1 MTIYD
6 TIIIGGGPAAMSAAL
21 YLSRFSRKVAWIFG
35 YGLGG
40 QVQNTESVENYLGFN
55 DSLAPLL
62 IEQFSK
68 QTEELDGVEKVF
80 GFAQDVRKDEV
91 MGFFKVRT
99 DMEEVY
105 KARTVLVASG
115 AEPRKLNVPGEEDF
129 AGRGVSYCAI
139 CDAPLFQGKIVAI
152 VGGGQTA
159 FEDAQILAKQAEKVI
174 LIHRRSEFR
183 ATDREVELVK
193 AIPNIEFMLNARIT
207 EIKGNTTVERIVVKD
222 ARDEVDDTIECKVDG
237 VFVAVGQIPRTEFL
251 ENLNREYLQ
260 SGVDRIW
267 TEIFPLLK
275 DGYIDVCENESMAI
289 DGLFAAGDVVL
300 DNHKQIAVAVG
311 DGASAA
317 ININK
322 YLQDKGE

>member
-1 MTIYD
+1 M
-6 TIIIGGGPAAMSAAL
+6 
-21 YLSRFSRKVAWIFG
+21 
-35 YGLGG
+35 
-40 QVQNTESVENYLGFN
+40 
-55 DSLAPLL
+55 L

-207 EIKGNTTVERIVVKD
+207 EIKGNTTVERIVVED

-275 DGYIDVCENESMAI
+275 DGYIDVCENETMAI

>member
-1 MTIYD
+1 MVYD
-6 TIIIGGGPAAMSAAL
+6 TIIIGSGPAAMSAAL

-40 QVQNTESVENYLGFN
+40 QVQNTETVENYLGFN
-55 DSLAPLL
+55 DKLAPLL

-68 QTEELDGVEKVF
+68 QTEDLDGVEKVF
-80 GFAQDVRKDEV
+80 GFAIDVRKDKDA
-91 MGFFKVRT
+91 GLFKVQT
-99 DMEEVY
+99 DMGEVY
-105 KARTVLVASG
+105 KAKTVLVASG
-115 AEPRKLNVPGEEDF
+115 AEPRKLGVPGEEDF
-129 AGRGVSYCAI
+129 AGRGISYCAI
-139 CDAPLFQGKIVAI
+139 CDAPMFQGKTVAI

-193 AIPNIEFMLNARIT
+193 AVPNIEFMLNARIM
-207 EIKGNTTVERIVVKD
+207 EIKGDTNVEKIVVED
-222 ARDEVDDTIECKVDG
+222 INGTTEVKVDG
-237 VFVAVGQIPRTEFL
+237 VFVAIGQVPRTEFL
-251 ENLNREYLQ
+251 GNLNEEYVQ
-260 SGVDRIW
+260 SESDPIL

-275 DGYIDVCENESMAI
+275 DGYIYTCENESMI
-289 DGLFAAGDVVL
+289 MDGLFAAGDVVFN
-300 DNHKQIAVAVG
+300 NHKQIAVAVG

-322 YLQDKGE
+322 YLQDKG

>member
-1 MTIYD
+1 MMVYD

-21 YLSRFSRKVAWIFG
+21 YLSRLSRKVAWIFG

-40 QVQNTESVENYLGFN
+40 QMQNTETVENYLGFN
-55 DSLAPLL
+55 DKLAPLL

-68 QTEELDGVEKVF
+68 QTEDLDGVEKVF
-80 GFAQDVRKDEV
+80 GFAIDVRKDKDA
-91 MGFFKVRT
+91 GLFKVQT
-99 DMEEVY
+99 DMGEVY
-105 KARTVLVASG
+105 KAKTVLVASG
-115 AEPRKLNVPGEEDF
+115 AEPRKLGVPGEEDF

-139 CDAPLFQGKIVAI
+139 CDAPMFQGKTVAI

-193 AIPNIEFMLNARIT
+193 AVPNIEFMLNARIT
-207 EIKGNTTVERIVVKD
+207 EIKGDANVEKIVVKD
-222 ARDEVDDTIECKVDG
+222 KNGTTEVKVDG
-237 VFVAVGQIPRTEFL
+237 VFVAIGQVPRTEFL
-251 ENLNREYLQ
+251 ENLNEEYIQ
-260 SGVDRIW
+260 SESEPLL
-267 TEIFPLLK
+267 TKIFPLLK
-275 DGYIDVCENESMAI
+275 DGYIYTSENESMI
-289 DGLFAAGDVVL
+289 MDGLFAAGDVVF

-322 YLQDKGE
+322 YLQDKG

>member
-1 MTIYD
+1 MVVYD
-6 TIIIGGGPAAMSAAL
+6 TIVIGGGPAAMSAVL

-35 YGLGG
+35 HSLGG
-40 QVQNTESVENYLGFN
+40 QIQNTESVDNYLGFN
-55 DSLAPLL
+55 DGLAPLL
-62 IEQFSK
+62 IEQFAK

-80 GFAQDVRKDEV
+80 GFASDVQKDLSTELFEV
-91 MGFFKVRT
+91 QT
-99 DMEEVY
+99 DMGEIY
-105 KARTVLVASG
+105 NAKTVLVATG
-115 AEPRKLNVPGEEDF
+115 AEPRKLEVPGEEDF

-139 CDAPLFQGKIVAI
+139 CDAPLFKGKTVAI

-174 LIHRRSEFR
+174 LIHRRSTFR

-193 AIPNIEFMLNARIT
+193 AVPNIEFMLDARIT
-207 EIKGNTTVERIVVKD
+207 EIKGDTKVEKIVVED
-222 ARDEVDDTIECKVDG
+222 TNGTTEVKIDG
-237 VFVAVGQIPRTEFL
+237 VFVAVGQAPRTEFL
-251 ENLNREYLQ
+251 ENLNEEYIQ
-260 SGVDRIW
+260 SESEPLL
-267 TEIFPLLK
+267 TKIFPLLK
-275 DGYIDVCENESMAI
+275 DGYIYTCENESMVI

-322 YLQDKGE
+322 YIQEKGE

>member
-1 MTIYD
+1 MMIYD

-21 YLSRFSRKVAWIFG
+21 YLSRFRRKVAWIFG

-55 DSLAPLL
+55 DKLAPLL

-80 GFAQDVRKDEV
+80 GFAIDVRKDKNAGLFRV
-91 MGFFKVRT
+91 QT
-99 DMEEVY
+99 DMGEVY
-105 KARTVLVASG
+105 KAKTVLVASG
-115 AEPRKLNVPGEEDF
+115 AEPRKLGVPGEEDF

-139 CDAPLFQGKIVAI
+139 CDAPMFQGKTVAI

-193 AIPNIEFMLNARIT
+193 AVPNIEFMLNARIT
-207 EIKGNTTVERIVVKD
+207 EIKGGTNVEKIIVEDTNGTTEI
-222 ARDEVDDTIECKVDG
+222 KVDG
-237 VFVAVGQIPRTEFL
+237 VFVAIGQVPRTEFL
-251 ENLNREYLQ
+251 ENLNEEYIQ
-260 SGVDRIW
+260 SESDPLLSK
-267 TEIFPLLK
+267 IFPLLK
-275 DGYIDVCENESMAI
+275 DGYIYTCENESMVI

-300 DNHKQIAVAVG
+300 HNHKQIAVAVG

-322 YLQDKGE
+322 YLQDKE

>member
-1 MTIYD
+1 MVYD

-35 YGLGG
+35 YSLGG
-40 QVQNTESVENYLGFN
+40 QIQNTESVENYLGFN
-55 DSLAPLL
+55 DGLAPLL
-62 IEQFSK
+62 IERFYK

-80 GFAQDVRKDEV
+80 GFAKDVRKDKDT
-91 MGFFKVRT
+91 GLFKVQT

-105 KARTVLVASG
+105 KAKTILVASG

-129 AGRGVSYCAI
+129 AGRGVSYCAT
-139 CDAPLFQGKIVAI
+139 CDAPLFKDKTVAI

-183 ATDREVELVK
+183 ATDKEVELVK
-193 AIPNIEFMLNARIT
+193 ATPNIEFMLNARIT
-207 EIKGNTTVERIVVKD
+207 EIKGDTNVEKIVVEDINDTVEV
-222 ARDEVDDTIECKVDG
+222 KVDG
-237 VFVAVGQIPRTEFL
+237 VFVAVGQVPRTEFL
-251 ENLNREYLQ
+251 ENLNEEYLQ
-260 SGVDRIW
+260 NESDPVW
-267 TEIFPLLK
+267 AEILPLLK
-275 DGYIDVCENESMAI
+275 DGYIYTCENEAVAM

>member
-1 MTIYD
+1 MMIYD

-55 DSLAPLL
+55 DKLAPLL

-68 QTEELDGVEKVF
+68 QTEDLDGVEKVF
-80 GFAQDVRKDEV
+80 GFAIDVRKDKDA
-91 MGFFKVRT
+91 GLFKAQT
-99 DMEEVY
+99 DMGEIY
-105 KARTVLVASG
+105 QAKTVLVASG
-115 AEPRKLNVPGEEDF
+115 AEPRKLGVPGEEDF

-139 CDAPLFQGKIVAI
+139 CDAPMFQGKTVAI

-193 AIPNIEFMLNARIT
+193 AVPNIEFMLNARIT
-207 EIKGNTTVERIVVKD
+207 EIKGDTNVEKIVVED
-222 ARDEVDDTIECKVDG
+222 TNGATEVNVDG
-237 VFVAVGQIPRTEFL
+237 VFVAIGQVPRTEFL
-251 ENLNREYLQ
+251 ENLNEEYIQ
-260 SGVDRIW
+260 SESEPLL
-267 TEIFPLLK
+267 TKIFPLLK
-275 DGYIDVCENESMAI
+275 DGYIYTCENESMVI

-300 DNHKQIAVAVG
+300 QNHKQIAVAVG

-322 YLQDKGE
+322 YLQDKG

>member
-1 MTIYD
+1 MMIYD

-55 DSLAPLL
+55 DKLAPLL

-68 QTEELDGVEKVF
+68 QTEDLDGVEKVF
-80 GFAQDVRKDEV
+80 GFAIDVREDK
-91 MGFFKVRT
+91 GAGLFKVQT
-99 DMEEVY
+99 DIGEVY
-105 KARTVLVASG
+105 KAKTVLVASG
-115 AEPRKLNVPGEEDF
+115 AEPRKLGVPGEEDF

-139 CDAPLFQGKIVAI
+139 CDAPMFQGKTVAI

-193 AIPNIEFMLNARIT
+193 AVPNIEFMLNARIT
-207 EIKGNTTVERIVVKD
+207 EIKGDTNVEKIVVEGTNG
-222 ARDEVDDTIECKVDG
+222 ATEVNVDG
-237 VFVAVGQIPRTEFL
+237 VFVAIGQVPRTEFL
-251 ENLNREYLQ
+251 ENLNEEYIQ
-260 SGVDRIW
+260 SESEPLL
-267 TEIFPLLK
+267 TKIFPLLK
-275 DGYIDVCENESMAI
+275 DGYIYTCENESMVI

-300 DNHKQIAVAVG
+300 QNHKQIAVAVG

-322 YLQDKGE
+322 YIQEKGE

>member
-1 MTIYD
+1 MMVYD

-35 YGLGG
+35 YSLGG
-40 QVQNTESVENYLGFN
+40 QIQNTESVENYLGFN
-55 DSLAPLL
+55 DKLAPLL

-80 GFAQDVRKDEV
+80 GFAIDVRKDKDA
-91 MGFFKVRT
+91 GLFKVQI
-99 DMEEVY
+99 DIGKVY
-105 KARTVLVASG
+105 KAKTVLVASG
-115 AEPRKLNVPGEEDF
+115 AEPRKLGVPGEEDF

-139 CDAPLFQGKIVAI
+139 CDAPMFQDKTVAI

-159 FEDAQILAKQAEKVI
+159 FEDAQILAKQAKKVI

-183 ATDREVELVK
+183 ATDREVELAK
-193 AIPNIEFMLNARIT
+193 AVPNIEFMLNARIT
-207 EIKGNTTVERIVVKD
+207 EIKGDTNVEKIVVEDKNGTTEI
-222 ARDEVDDTIECKVDG
+222 RVDG
-237 VFVAVGQIPRTEFL
+237 VFVAIGQVPRTEFL
-251 ENLNREYLQ
+251 ENLNEEYIQ
-260 SGVDRIW
+260 SEPEPLL
-267 TEIFPLLK
+267 TKIFPLLK
-275 DGYIDVCENESMAI
+275 DGYIYTCENESMII
-289 DGLFAAGDVVL
+289 DGLFAAGDVVF

-322 YLQDKGE
+322 YLQDKE

>member
-1 MTIYD
+1 MMIYD

-40 QVQNTESVENYLGFN
+40 QVQNTETVENYLGFN
-55 DSLAPLL
+55 DKLAPLL

-68 QTEELDGVEKVF
+68 QTEDLDGVEKVF
-80 GFAQDVRKDEV
+80 GFAKDVRKDNENR
-91 MGFFKVRT
+91 FFKVQT
-99 DMEEVY
+99 DMGEIY
-105 KARTVLVASG
+105 QAKTVLVASG
-115 AEPRKLNVPGEEDF
+115 AEPRKLGVPGEEDF

-139 CDAPLFQGKIVAI
+139 CDAPMFQGKTVAI

-193 AIPNIEFMLNARIT
+193 AVPNIEFILNARIT
-207 EIKGNTTVERIVVKD
+207 EIKGDTNVEKIVVED
-222 ARDEVDDTIECKVDG
+222 TNGTTEVRVDG
-237 VFVAVGQIPRTEFL
+237 VFVAVGQVPRTEFL
-251 ENLNREYLQ
+251 ENLNEEYIQ
-260 SGVDRIW
+260 SESEPLL
-267 TEIFPLLK
+267 TKIFPLLK
-275 DGYIDVCENESMAI
+275 DGYIYTCENESMI
-289 DGLFAAGDVVL
+289 MDGLFAAGDVVF

-322 YLQDKGE
+322 YLQDKE

>member
-6 TIIIGGGPAAMSAAL
+6 TIIIGGGPAAMSAVL

-62 IEQFSK
+62 IEQFSE
-68 QTEELDGVEKVF
+68 QTKELDGVEKVF
-80 GFAQDVRKDEV
+80 GFVKDVRKGED
-91 MGFFKVRT
+91 MGFFKVKT

-129 AGRGVSYCAI
+129 SGRGVSYCAI
-139 CDAPLFQGKIVAI
+139 CDAPLFKGKTVAI

-222 ARDEVDDTIECKVDG
+222 ARDEVDETIECKVDG

-251 ENLNREYLQ
+251 ENLNKEYLQ
-260 SGVDRIW
+260 SGIDRIW
-267 TEIFPLLK
+267 VEIFPLLK
-275 DGYIDVCENESMAI
+275 DGYIDVCENETMAI

>member
-1 MTIYD
+1 MMVYD

-55 DSLAPLL
+55 DKLAPLL

-68 QTEELDGVEKVF
+68 QTEDLDGVEKVF
-80 GFAQDVRKDEV
+80 GFAIDVRKDKDS
-91 MGFFKVRT
+91 GLFKVQIN
-99 DMEEVY
+99 MGEVY
-105 KARTVLVASG
+105 KAKTVLVASG
-115 AEPRKLNVPGEEDF
+115 AEPRKLGVPGEEDF
-129 AGRGVSYCAI
+129 AGRGISYCAI
-139 CDAPLFQGKIVAI
+139 CDAPMFQGKTVAI

-159 FEDAQILAKQAEKVI
+159 FEDAQILAKQAKKVI

-193 AIPNIEFMLNARIT
+193 AVPNIEFMLNARII
-207 EIKGNTTVERIVVKD
+207 EIKGDTNVEKIIVEGTNNTT
-222 ARDEVDDTIECKVDG
+222 EVKVDG
-237 VFVAVGQIPRTEFL
+237 VFVAIGQVPRTEFL
-251 ENLNREYLQ
+251 ENLNEEYIQ
-260 SGVDRIW
+260 SESEPFL
-267 TEIFPLLK
+267 TKIFPLLK
-275 DGYIDVCENESMAI
+275 DGYIYTCENESMI
-289 DGLFAAGDVVL
+289 IEGLFAAGDVVF

-322 YLQDKGE
+322 YLQDKG

>member
-1 MTIYD
+1 MVVYD
-6 TIIIGGGPAAMSAAL
+6 TIVIGGGPAAMSAAL

-55 DSLAPLL
+55 DKLAPLL

-68 QTEELDGVEKVF
+68 QTEDLDGVEKVF
-80 GFAQDVRKDEV
+80 GFAIDVRKDKDA
-91 MGFFKVRT
+91 GLFKAQT
-99 DMEEVY
+99 DMGEIY
-105 KARTVLVASG
+105 QAKTVLVATG
-115 AEPRKLNVPGEEDF
+115 AEPRKLEVPGEEDF
-129 AGRGVSYCAI
+129 AGRGVSYCAT
-139 CDAPLFQGKIVAI
+139 CDAPLFKDKTVAI

-183 ATDREVELVK
+183 ATDKEVELVK
-193 AIPNIEFMLNARIT
+193 ATPNIEFMLNSKIV
-207 EIKGNTTVERIVVKD
+207 EIKGDAQVEKIVI
-222 ARDEVDDTIECKVDG
+222 EDTSGVAEHSIDG
-237 VFVAVGQIPRTEFL
+237 VFVAIGQVPRTDFL
-251 ENLNREYLQ
+251 KNLHREYLHRSWGVLVNGYVNTGENDNQ
-260 SGVDRIW
+260 SIA
-267 TEIFPLLK
+267 
-275 DGYIDVCENESMAI
+275 M
-289 DGLFAAGDVVL
+289 DGLFAAGDAVL

-322 YLQDKGE
+322 YLQDKE

>member
-6 TIIIGGGPAAMSAAL
+6 TIIIGGGPAAMSATL

-68 QTEELDGVEKVF
+68 QTEGLDGVEKVF
-80 GFAQDVRKDEV
+80 GFAKDVQKDEV
-91 MGFFKVRT
+91 NGFFKVET
-99 DMEEVY
+99 DMGEVY
-105 KARTVLVASG
+105 KAKTILVASG

-139 CDAPLFQGKIVAI
+139 CDAPLFQDKTVAI

-174 LIHRRSEFR
+174 LIHRRDDFR
-183 ATDREVELVK
+183 ATNREVELVK

-207 EIKGNTTVERIVVKD
+207 EIKGDTVVEKIVVKD
-222 ARDEVDDTIECKVDG
+222 TRDEVDYTIELKVDG
-237 VFVAVGQIPRTEFL
+237 VFVAVGQVPRTEFL
-251 ENLNREYLQ
+251 ENLNEEYLQ
-260 SGVDRIW
+260 SEVDRIW
-267 TEIFPLLK
+267 IEAFPLLK
-275 DGYIDVCENESMAI
+275 DGYINACENETMAI

-300 DNHKQIAVAVG
+300 DNHKQIAIAVG

>member
-1 MTIYD
+1 MMVYD

-40 QVQNTESVENYLGFN
+40 QIQNTESVENYLGFN
-55 DSLAPLL
+55 DKLAPLL
-62 IEQFSK
+62 IKQFSK

-80 GFAQDVRKDEV
+80 GFAIDVRKDK
-91 MGFFKVRT
+91 GTGLFKAQT
-99 DMEEVY
+99 DMGEVY
-105 KARTVLVASG
+105 KAKTILVASG
-115 AEPRKLNVPGEEDF
+115 AEPRKLDVPGEEDF
-129 AGRGVSYCAI
+129 AGLGVSYCAI
-139 CDAPLFQGKIVAI
+139 CDAPMFQGKTVAI

-193 AIPNIEFMLNARIT
+193 ATPNIEFMLDARIA
-207 EIKGNTTVERIVVKD
+207 EIKGDTNVERIIVENKNG
-222 ARDEVDDTIECKVDG
+222 ATEVKVDG
-237 VFVAVGQIPRTEFL
+237 VFVAIGQVPRTEFL
-251 ENLNREYLQ
+251 ENLNEEYIQNESEPLLAK
-260 SGVDRIW
+260 
-267 TEIFPLLK
+267 IFPLLK
-275 DGYIDVCENESMAI
+275 DGYIYTCENESMVI

-300 DNHKQIAVAVG
+300 HNHKQIAIAVG

-322 YLQDKGE
+322 YLQDKE